1 MTTWIPATLL
11 ERDSSTGVSVF
22 CKFYEIFRRAFFQN
36 TLWRPLL
43 TWRCFF
49 GFFCRSMRI
58 AAKKN
63 YFVERCYIT
72 KKNSGTGSIL
82 YSYGSQSGTSL
93 ARRWSV
99 MRTFIIRF
107 FKCKIFLKA
116 GKKTAEMASGIRTI
130 LINTMFPL
138 HRLGFTPLWNWYRIG
153 FLLSL

>member
-1 MTTWIPATLL
+1 MFLYFVNFTKFLGELSSRIPSG
-11 ERDSSTGVSVF
+11 DHFWHDVVF
-22 CKFYEIFRRAFFQN
+22 LF
-36 TLWRPLL
+36 
-43 TWRCFF
+43 
-49 GFFCRSMRI
+49 FFCRSMRI

-99 MRTFIIRF
+99 MCTFIIRF